1 LNFLETRKWTT
12 SHVIEWLSSI
22 YDKGCHLSKYEDV
35 FEAEE
40 IDGTQLLGF
49 NEKDFIKLGISL
61 DHTRTVSK
69 EKNRLLLAGFYFFI
83 LPKKNLIRR
92 KLFSNIKFNIY
103 VIMTNI

>member
-1 LNFLETRKWTT
+1 LVRKNFLKIFKETRKWTN

-49 NEKDFIKLGISL
+49 NEKDFIKLGVSL

-69 EKNRLLLAGFYFFI
+69 EKNRLLLAGFFYFFI
-83 LPKKNLIRR
+83 FYKRI
-92 KLFSNIKFNIY
+92 
-103 VIMTNI
+103 